1 MPNRE
6 LFDNIGELINFWKEK
21 NIFFKDSV
29 MLFAFCGTI
38 WNTLT
43 IGQRVI
49 E

>member
-6 LFDNIGELINFWKEK
+6 LFDNIGYFKLIFKK
-21 NIFFKDSV
+21 YFFKDSV

-43 IGQRVI
+43 IG
-49 E
+49 

>member
-6 LFDNIGELINFWKEK
+6 LFDNI
-21 NIFFKDSV
+21 DSV

-43 IGQRVI
+43 IG
-49 E
+49 